1 LAPPPLFY
9 LVMFF
14 VVVIV
19 MAEVNTEVEFMVI
32 PIRFMILTP
41 LAVFLHSVDVRIDLA
56 AMFAMAGSVAV
67 NPGSIRVKPPMAIF
81 LPISVRSSG
90 PAESQYEPAC

>member
-1 LAPPPLFY
+1 MFY

-19 MAEVNTEVEFMVI
+19 MAEVNTDVEFVVI

-41 LAVFLHSVDVRIDLA
+41 LAVFLHSVDVRIDLTA
-56 AMFAMAGSVAV
+56 LFAMAGDVAV
-67 NPGSIRVKPPMAIF
+67 NSGSIRVEPPITIF

-90 PAESQYEPAC
+90 ASESQYEPAC